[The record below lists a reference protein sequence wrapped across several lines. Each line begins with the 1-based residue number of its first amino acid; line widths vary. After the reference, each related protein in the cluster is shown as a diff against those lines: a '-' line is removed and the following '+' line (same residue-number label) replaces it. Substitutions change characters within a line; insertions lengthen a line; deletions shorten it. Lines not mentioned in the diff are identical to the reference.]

1 MTLGTDGDCELWT
14 FISGRRRFDPGIDQR
29 VPFISDPWAEFEGT
43 RSDGDS
49 VLQTW
54 VQMPVDQIDFGFQMF
69 VIRVQAEALTLC
81 LETHNLTSHVHIIC
95 IIAYL
100 FSKNNNA

>member
-1 MTLGTDGDCELWT
+1 MTPSTDGDYEFW
-14 FISGRRRFDPGIDQR
+14 IVIPGRRRFDPGIDR
-29 VPFISDPWAEFEGT
+29 SVPFISDPWAEFEGT

-69 VIRVQAEALTLC
+69 VIRVQAEALTRC
-81 LETHNLTSHVHIIC
+81 LETHSLTSHV
-95 IIAYL
+95 AS
-100 FSKNNNA
+100 FAS